1 MASRQP
7 TDVHATAAD
16 ELRILG
22 RRLGPI
28 LIISKSTVLLQHK
41 LGAGDGVQRRRS
53 GHPRHIGP
61 LGTSR
66 SSSTRPAPSV
76 REMRY
81 VAAGGLQLLSP
92 AESWR

>member
-7 TDVHATAAD
+7 VDVHATAAD

-41 LGAGDGVQRRRS
+41 PGAGESVFGGV
-53 GHPRHIGP
+53 
-61 LGTSR
+61 LVDALDT
-66 SSSTRPAPSV
+66 
-76 REMRY
+76 
-81 VAAGGLQLLSP
+81 
-92 AESWR
+92 